1 MILLSCKITNQLI
14 LDYIKQIKGKN
25 KDFKLK

>member
-14 LDYIKQIKGKN
+14 LDYIKETKGKT